1 MLLLFCQTAFPADER
16 FPITRVQVKG
26 NSLLPAL
33 EVDRVVSAAIGPDK
47 SYADIQRAIEA
58 LEAAYR
64 RAGYSAVQVQLPEQE
79 LTGGVVSIVV
89 SETRIGAVTVSG
101 NKYFDEANVRA
112 SLRTLQSGQ
121 TPNLRS
127 LSAAIQLANDNPSK
141 QVEVVLA
148 SGATEDIVD
157 AKIKVVDS
165 RPLRV
170 TLTADN
176 TGTASS
182 GRIRTGVSLQHT
194 NLFNR
199 DNAGTVA
206 YTTSSDSPGGVHV
219 NLWSVGYRIPLYAI
233 GDSIDLLYGY
243 SSVNTPGSTPTL
255 GGPLGLIGKGN
266 VASLRFNHFFARE
279 GSFTSKLIFTVD
291 RKYINSRCN
300 VNGAEVS
307 FAPPTPA
314 ISSCVPYTVIPLGV
328 TYVGHTQRDNRLLDW
343 NIGLARN
350 IPTGERYTNTSGR
363 SDRYSYLTP
372 GNRDTRDGF
381 MTLRGGAS
389 MFQSFANDWQLRL
402 ATNAQVASD
411 PLVASE
417 QFGLVGAGA
426 VRGFD
431 ERVVAADAGVLVNAE
446 LYGPELAARYGVSG
460 NLRLLGFIDAGRGM
474 NLRTG
479 GTATPSGVTV
489 ASVGTGARYSLE
501 RNVDL
506 HLDAARV
513 ISAPSSGT
521 NGRGHWKAH
530 LGMSIGF

>member
-1 MLLLFCQTAFPADER
+1 M
-16 FPITRVQVKG
+16 
-26 NSLLPAL
+26 LPAA
-33 EVDRVVSAAIGPDK
+33 EIERAVGGAVGPGK
-47 SYADIQRAIEA
+47 SYADVQKAIEA

-79 LTGGVVSIVV
+79 LSGGVIKIVV

-101 NKYFDEANVRA
+101 NKYFDEANIRN
-112 SLRTLQSGQ
+112 SLRTLQPGQ
-121 TPNLRS
+121 TPNLRA
-127 LSAAIQLANDNPSK
+127 LSAGIQLANDNPSK

-148 SGATEDIVD
+148 SGSAEDTVD

-165 RPLRV
+165 SPIRV

-176 TGTASS
+176 TGTSSS

-194 NLFNR
+194 NMFNR
-199 DNAGTVA
+199 DHAATIA
-206 YTTSSDSPGGVHV
+206 YTTSPDSPDSVHV

-266 VASLRFNHFFARE
+266 VASVRFNHFFARE
-279 GSFTSKLIFTVD
+279 GNFTSKLIFSLD

-300 VNGAEVS
+300 VNGVEVS

-314 ISSCVPYTVIPLGV
+314 ISSCVPYTAMPIGV
-328 TYVGHTQRDNRLLDW
+328 TYFGHTQRDNRLLDW
-343 NIGLARN
+343 NIGVTRN
-350 IPTGERYTNTSGR
+350 LPIGERYTNTSGR

-372 GNRDTRDGF
+372 SNRDTRDSF
-381 MTLRGGAS
+381 MTVRGGATV
-389 MFQSFANDWQLRL
+389 FQSFANDWQMRL
-402 ATNAQVASD
+402 AANAQLASD

-417 QFGLVGAGA
+417 QFGLVGATA

-446 LYGPELAARYGVSG
+446 LYGPELAARTGLPG
-460 NLRLLGFIDAGRGM
+460 NLRLLGFVDAGRGM
-474 NLRTG
+474 YLHTD
-479 GTATPSGVTV
+479 GTALASGISV
-489 ASVGTGARYSLE
+489 ASVGAGMRYSFD
-501 RNVDL
+501 RRVDL
-506 HLDAARV
+506 RLDAARV
-513 ISAPSSGT
+513 VAAPTSGI